1 VYGPGQLAVPA
12 TLVSIYEL
20 TSEAPL
26 CQQALGGTYP
36 GGVELRA
43 IGVSDQDGIVRV
55 ILPRAPRPR

>member
-1 VYGPGQLAVPA
+1 VPA